1 VENNNRGNQG
11 KEAMKHRS
19 TQFGVRKNPD
29 SQRVHGLRLTVDSSS
44 QSKPSPQAESF
55 GLPSAGGYDL

>member
-1 VENNNRGNQG
+1 
-11 KEAMKHRS
+11 MKHRN
-19 TQFGVRKNPD
+19 TQFGVHKNPD